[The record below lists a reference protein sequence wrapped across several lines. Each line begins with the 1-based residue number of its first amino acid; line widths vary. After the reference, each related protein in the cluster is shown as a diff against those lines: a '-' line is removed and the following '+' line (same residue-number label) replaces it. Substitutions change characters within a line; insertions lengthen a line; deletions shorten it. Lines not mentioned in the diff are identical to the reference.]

1 MLTIRVARRLSGA
14 GILASLLLMTGCGL
28 GGPAYAPAPKDAAV
42 VEMTTW
48 LSFDPPTVEI
58 TAGDA
63 VEWRNTSP
71 FTHTVTS
78 AGGINNAAGAEGFD
92 SGPIGPGEVF
102 RHSFLK
108 AGAFDYVCKPHEGH
122 GMRGTVVVQPK
133 AP

>member
-1 MLTIRVARRLSGA
+1 MSTIPIVRRLSGA
-14 GILASLLLMTGCGL
+14 GILTSLLLMIGCGL
-28 GGPAYAPAPKDAAV
+28 SGPAYAPAPKDAAV

-48 LSFDPPTVEI
+48 LSFDPPTIEI
-58 TAGDA
+58 TAGEA

-78 AGGINNAAGAEGFD
+78 TGGPNSAAGTEGFD

-102 RHSFLK
+102 RHSFLR
-108 AGAFDYVCKPHEGH
+108 AGAFAYACKPHEGH